1 MANFTLTW
9 TPPTTKEDGTPITE
23 EMYYSLYEEGALIVN
38 NIGETNFSV
47 TVESPPNA
55 ITYQVAAVFV
65 LGNLNGDLSDPFTLN
80 FIKPNAPTGLTA
92 SFDG

>member
-23 EMYYSLYEEGALIVN
+23 EMYYSLYEEGSLIVN

-55 ITYQVAAVFV
+55 ITYQVAAVFA
-65 LGNLNGDLSDPFTLN
+65 LSNLSGKLSDPFIVN
-80 FIKPNAPTGLTA
+80 FIQPNAPTGLTA